1 VSDVVDVELRTLR
14 RMRPRSPFLRW
25 SAIGLL
31 ALVVLSWASG
41 EFAGAELLSER
52 RISNLL
58 RFLGEIVPF
67 PLQEETGQTV
77 LQWAGGLMTSRG
89 IPGALAT
96 LAISVAAIVLAA
108 AAAGLLCLPATR
120 SIASPEPWLPGP
132 RPPGAA
138 AVWAWRALVA
148 VTRTVLIFLRA
159 IPEYVWAYLFLAM
172 LGPTAWPAVLALAV
186 HNAGILG
193 KLGAETVENL
203 ERPALASLRA
213 LGGTRTQIAAVG
225 ILPAALPRL
234 LLYFFYRWESCVREA
249 TVLGMLGIVSL
260 GSWIQDARSRQR
272 YDDMLFLILLG
283 AGIVIV
289 GDVVSAVAR
298 AWVRRA
304 G

>member
-1 VSDVVDVELRTLR
+1 
-14 RMRPRSPFLRW
+14 
-25 SAIGLL
+25 
-31 ALVVLSWASG
+31 
-41 EFAGAELLSER
+41 
-52 RISNLL
+52 
-58 RFLGEIVPF
+58 
-67 PLQEETGQTV
+67 
-77 LQWAGGLMTSRG
+77 
-89 IPGALAT
+89 
-96 LAISVAAIVLAA
+96 
-108 AAAGLLCLPATR
+108 
-120 SIASPEPWLPGP
+120 
-132 RPPGAA
+132 
-138 AVWAWRALVA
+138 
-148 VTRTVLIFLRA
+148 VLIFLRA

-203 ERPALASLRA
+203 ERTSLASLRA

-272 YDDMLFLILLG
+272 YDDMLFLILVG